1 MRARCG
7 RWGNRSRRCAPH
19 LDSTTPSTPTPLTS
33 APTPTPLTPTSPVP
47 AQAEDDLARAAD
59 AICLHAQRLLGCGE
73 ACLYVAPP
81 AATEGADRPLHRV
94 RNSHATP
101 EDVAACSHT
110 VLGAAASA
118 PLKAGSIVASA
129 AEARG
134 LTLISNVKQDP
145 RYHEASDRLPGLPPA
160 QRTLLL
166 NLSDEQGDVRAV
178 LRCAR
183 PFTARHGTAGGWSGR
198 EAALAELGPLFT
210 LTLRCCFS
218 SSSPQVHHQHR
229 QHRNNRCYYYQC
241 YHYLTCTR

>member
-1 MRARCG
+1 M
-7 RWGNRSRRCAPH
+7 
-19 LDSTTPSTPTPLTS
+19 
-33 APTPTPLTPTSPVP
+33 
-47 AQAEDDLARAAD
+47 
-59 AICLHAQRLLGCGE
+59 
-73 ACLYVAPP
+73 APP

-134 LTLISNVKQDP
+134 LTLISNAKQDP

-210 LTLRCCFS
+210 LTLRCCFA

-229 QHRNNRCYYYQC
+229 QHRYNHCYYYQC
-241 YHYLTCTR
+241 YHYCYYYYHALPPPDVAHAKKGATHHAQAHENAHVAAMVAPLCHTLALNFDQGRQLDKLVATWSDYCRELVRRN